1 MSEFDEEDPE
11 IAAASAQ
18 GGYTQDEDDGEGF
31 VSLDA
36 VKKHY
41 RGNDDEDEESD
52 DGLDIT
58 ERLRKEMTCAVC
70 LSLFRDPIALR
81 CGHAYCRA
89 CAATLRLR
97 SEPKRARCPACR
109 APLRKGEDEETPT
122 SIPLRNACRLL
133 RTAEEREADDSIQR
147 ARAAEEAAEERRR
160 EIDDALGECLVAASA
175 NDPPVGW
182 RRIQFGKRLAVCT
195 RNVRREGT
203 SHRIALALR
212 LDRWDVDHDTA
223 NFGVCVLK
231 AEDDEDTLAEPLPV
245 CLSTTGDDDCLIAR
259 DHADRSVVLE
269 GENAPSFGG
278 PWAQTAALVRGEAWF
293 GDVDVWGGGEPW
305 ESVGDWLVLD
315 LVDAECGLELRIA
328 VHRSL
333 DDGTDL
339 PEEESDGESDGSQS
353 SRYESDDG
361 FIVNDEEEDAVEAS
375 ADAEF
380 SDEEPPARLT
390 GHMSR
395 EAARAAVDSPSF
407 LDGLGDAAG
416 ASDDDEEEEE
426 EEEPIRRKR
435 PRR

>member
-1 MSEFDEEDPE
+1 M
-11 IAAASAQ
+11 
-18 GGYTQDEDDGEGF
+18 
-31 VSLDA
+31 
-36 VKKHY
+36 
-41 RGNDDEDEESD
+41 
-52 DGLDIT
+52 
-58 ERLRKEMTCAVC
+58 
-70 LSLFRDPIALR
+70 
-81 CGHAYCRA
+81 
-89 CAATLRLR
+89 
-97 SEPKRARCPACR
+97 
-109 APLRKGEDEETPT
+109 
-122 SIPLRNACRLL
+122 
-133 RTAEEREADDSIQR
+133 
-147 ARAAEEAAEERRR
+147 
-160 EIDDALGECLVAASA
+160 
-175 NDPPVGW
+175 
-182 RRIQFGKRLAVCT
+182 
-195 RNVRREGT
+195 
-203 SHRIALALR
+203 
-212 LDRWDVDHDTA
+212 
-223 NFGVCVLK
+223 K

-278 PWAQTAALVRGEAWF
+278 PWAQTAVLVRGEAWF

-339 PEEESDGESDGSQS
+339 PEEESDGESDGSRS
-353 SRYESDDG
+353 SRYQSDDG
-361 FIVNDEEEDAVEAS
+361 FIVNDEEEEAVEAS

-407 LDGLGDAAG
+407 LNGLGDAAG
-416 ASDDDEEEEE
+416 SDEEEEEEEE